1 MARHPD
7 ADRLLADISTIIRE
21 RFWEE
26 QFGAVAEE
34 FSRDWQSYDTYRG
47 QNSNMHLTESLMAA
61 FEATNDSTYI
71 RMAERIAELIV
82 RRHAAGNGWRLP
94 EHFTKEWHVNRTYA
108 GSPMFRP

>member
-1 MARHPD
+1 ME
-7 ADRLLADISTIIRE
+7 E

-61 FEATNDSTYI
+61 FEATNDSTYL
-71 RMAERIAELIV
+71 RMAEQIADLIV
-82 RRHAAGNGWRLP
+82 R
-94 EHFTKEWHVNRTYA
+94 
-108 GSPMFRP
+108 SPCGCKRMATS